1 MTTWLLFALLGLGA
15 GAVYAAL
22 AAGVILIHRGSG
34 VVNLAHGAMAM
45 FPAIVFVN
53 LREHGVLILPVIG
66 LPGRIDLGGPVA
78 TPIAFVVAITAG
90 VVIGALAYLVVFRR
104 LRDAPP
110 VTRLVATVGLTI
122 VIQGAAIV
130 QAGVA
135 TQRTAPL
142 LPGNV
147 VQMLGSPVPVDRFW
161 LTGVVVL
168 IGLSLAALYR
178 FTSFGIATR
187 AAASNEKGAILL
199 GRSPVALGLA
209 NWVLASGIAAVVGV
223 LVSPISGVN
232 PFNYSFYIVP
242 ALAAALAARLSSFVV
257 AMVVGLA
264 IGMFEGLSVH
274 LVARRQVPDLLLG
287 GFDTVVPFVAIVVAL
302 VVAGRSIPDRGTLLE
317 NRFPRAPAVD
327 PSWRVWTI
335 GVVLAVVVMWFGSS
349 GLRLAAITSM
359 MVVLLCLS
367 IVVLTGY
374 LGQVSLA
381 QLSLA
386 GFGAFVLARAAEV
399 WGLPFPLA
407 PLVALAA
414 TTVLGVLVSLPAL
427 RIRGIQ
433 FAIVTLAAAV
443 SIEQIFFRS
452 PAFTGMGGMARTPPP
467 ELFGRPFGIIGP
479 GEYPYRP
486 FGIFV
491 LALTCA
497 GLAMVVN
504 IRRSG
509 LGRRLLAVRANERAA
524 AAAGIDVRRTKLTAA
539 ALASFLAGLSG
550 VVFAY
555 KNVDFSWAGL
565 EASRGLQLL
574 ALAYLGGVGSIAGAV
589 IAGLLA
595 PSGLVLVLSGSTA
608 ALGQQLLLT
617 GVGLLIVT
625 VKFPGGLASSGP
637 WFRALPGR
645 LGFTPRRDEEP
656 PRSEIEVVQVHGDAE
671 LVRSASSPGSVRSTA
686 EAPGHEAPGHDPSG
700 SWER

>member
-1 MTTWLLFALLGLGA
+1 MSTWLLFALLGLGS

-34 VVNLAHGAMAM
+34 VVNLAQGAMAM
-45 FPAIVFVN
+45 FPALVFVN
-53 LREHGVLILPVIG
+53 LREQGVLILPVIG
-66 LPGRIDLGGPVA
+66 VPGRIDLGAPVA
-78 TPIAFVVAITAG
+78 TPIAFLVAVGAG
-90 VVIGALAYLVVFRR
+90 VLIGTLTYLLVFRR
-104 LRDAPP
+104 LREAPP
-110 VTRLVATVGLTI
+110 VTRLVATVGVTI

-130 QAGVA
+130 QAGTA

-142 LPGNV
+142 LPGDV
-147 VQMLGSPVPVDRFW
+147 VRLLGSPVPVDRFW
-161 LTGVVVL
+161 LTAVVVVL
-168 IGLSLAALYR
+168 GLGIAAIYR
-178 FTSFGIATR
+178 YTSFGIATR

-209 NWVLASGIAAVVGV
+209 NWVLASTLAAVVGV

-232 PFNYSFYIVP
+232 PFNYSFFIVP
-242 ALAAALAARLSSFVV
+242 ALAAALAARLSSFVI
-257 AMVVGLA
+257 AIVVGLA

-287 GFDTVVPFVAIVVAL
+287 GFDSVVPFVAIVVAL

-317 NRFPRAPAVD
+317 NRFPRAPMPDPGWRTWSIGLVIAVG
-327 PSWRVWTI
+327 T
-335 GVVLAVVVMWFGSS
+335 MWFGSS

-359 MVVLLCLS
+359 MILLLCLS

-386 GFGAFVLARAAEV
+386 GFGAFMLARSADA

-414 TTVLGVLVSLPAL
+414 TTALGVLISLPAL

-443 SIEQIFFRS
+443 SIEQLFFRS
-452 PAFTGMGGMARTPPP
+452 PAFTGVGGMARTPPP

-486 FGIFV
+486 FGFFV
-491 LALTCA
+491 LALTVA

-524 AAAGIDVRRTKLTAA
+524 AAAGVDVPRAKLTAA
-539 ALASFLAGLSG
+539 ALASFLAGMSG

-555 KNVDFSWAGL
+555 KNVDFSWVGL

-574 ALAYLGGVGSIAGAV
+574 ALAYLGGVGSIAGAI

-595 PSGLVLVLSGSTA
+595 PSGVILVLAGSSG

-625 VKFPGGLASSGP
+625 VKFPGGLASAGP
-637 WFRALPGR
+637 WLTSVVAR
-645 LGFTPRRDEEP
+645 LVSSGDRQQRDGGGA
-656 PRSEIEVVQVHGDAE
+656 IEVVQVYRSEGDPPGVTA
-671 LVRSASSPGSVRSTA
+671 ASRAGSEDR
-686 EAPGHEAPGHDPSG
+686 
-700 SWER
+700 